1 MNLKGLRT
9 LASNLSSLLLALL
22 LAVVVWV
29 VAVYEK
35 SPPRTDY
42 YPAGIPLRVTN
53 MSPGL
58 LIAGSVPTECK
69 IRLRALAST
78 WEQLKPED
86 LEATVDLDQL
96 KAGQHDVPVT
106 IKTLNQDVV
115 LLNADPAQVTI
126 NLEETDSRRVR
137 VKVRVLDEE
146 SVPLGYTSGLPI
158 VTPEQITVSGAKTL
172 VAQVAEAVIELS
184 VKNARETVVK
194 KEAPLL
200 QDSAGN
206 EVRGLTLSPQT
217 VSVSVAI
224 ERQVGYRDVTVRA
237 VTQGTPA
244 AGYWI
249 SNISVEPAL
258 VTVYGQQSVIEGL
271 PGYLDTQPIDVQDAT
286 RDAIKRVALALP
298 EGVLVLGDGAGKEGI
313 LVQIN
318 IEPLLGGQTI
328 RRELEIQNLRAG
340 LTATASLT
348 HVDIILSGPLPAL
361 QELKPEDVQIVLDLL
376 GLPRGVHKVTPKAI
390 LPEGLGLEVKSIV
403 PDLVEVTI
411 E

>member
-1 MNLKGLRT
+1 MNSRGART
-9 LASNLSSLLLALL
+9 LTSNLSSALLALL

-42 YPAGIPLRVTN
+42 YPAGVPLKVIN
-53 MSPGL
+53 LGQGL
-58 LIAGSVPTECK
+58 LISGPVPSTCRV
-69 IRLRALAST
+69 RLRALAST
-78 WEQLKPED
+78 WEGIKPEE
-86 LEATVDLDQL
+86 LQATVDLAEL
-96 KAGQHDVPVT
+96 RAGQHEVPVT
-106 IKTLNQDVV
+106 IQTLNEDVV
-115 LLNADPAQVTI
+115 LLSTDPAQVTVT
-126 NLEETDSRRVR
+126 LEETDSRRVR

-146 SVPLGYTSGLPI
+146 SVPLGYTSGLP
-158 VTPEQITVSGAKTL
+158 VVSPEQVTVSGAKTQ
-172 VAQVAEAVIELS
+172 VAQVSEAIIELS
-184 VKNARETVVK
+184 VRNARETVVRQ
-194 KEAPLL
+194 EVPLL

-206 EVRGLTLSPQT
+206 EVRGLTLFPPT
-217 VSVSVAI
+217 VTVSVAI

-258 VTVYGQQSVIEGL
+258 VTVYGQQSVIESL
-271 PGYLDTQPIDVQDAT
+271 PGYLDTQPIDVQNAT
-286 RDAIKRVALALP
+286 RDAIRRVALALP
-298 EGVLVLGDGAGKEGI
+298 EGVLVLGDGAGKDGI

-328 RRELEIQNLRAG
+328 RRQLEIQNLRAG
-340 LTATASLT
+340 LAATASLT

-361 QELKPEDVQIVLDLL
+361 QELKPDDVQVVLDLL
-376 GLPRGVHKVTPKAI
+376 GLPRGTHKVTPKVI

-403 PDLVEVTI
+403 PDIVEVTI